1 MKHLTLTFAFLVMA
15 FLPAHMQAQD
25 EVAEAEAVEESTI
38 IISPSIT
45 MHGEPK
51 YKEGFT
57 HYEYVNPNAPKGGTL
72 KSSAIG
78 SFDSLNPFITKGT
91 PAAGMSFLGQS
102 SIYDS
107 LMVQSYDEPF
117 SMYGL
122 LAETIEYDTA
132 DKSWVAFNLNP
143 KAKWHDGNQ
152 ITADDV
158 IWTFNTLLEK
168 GTPFFKAYYGDV
180 TKVEATSPTRVKFTL
195 GNLENAEL
203 PLILSQMT
211 VLPKH
216 FWTAE
221 GNDISAT
228 SIAPPL
234 GSGAYRVEKVDV
246 GRSITYK
253 RFDDYWAKDAPV
265 NKGRYNFDVLEYDYY
280 KDGNVALEA
289 FFANEYDYRI
299 ENVAKLWNTAYDA
312 PPVNDGRVI
321 KAEINHQRP
330 QGVQG
335 FLYNTR
341 RSVFSD
347 IEVRKALG
355 YAFDFEWSNKQFAF
369 GGYKR
374 TDSYFEN
381 SELAAGNG
389 LPEGRELEILES
401 YRGKIPDDIFTT
413 RYQPPKTDGSGNL
426 RNNLRTAMKLLDDA
440 GYKLGDDGIRVHEK
454 TGTRL
459 SFEIIDSNPMFERWV
474 LPFISNLKKIGVE
487 ANFRVL
493 DPAQY
498 QNRLNEFDYDMTV
511 SSIGQS
517 SSPGNEQIDFWG
529 SKKADIPGSRNY
541 IGIKDQVIDD
551 LIVKIIKA
559 PSRAELVALTRA
571 LDRVLLSG
579 YYLIPQWHI
588 DHWRTAYWKKLQRPE
603 TLSGLTPAI
612 ADTWWVEE

>member
-1 MKHLTLTFAFLVMA
+1 MKNKLAFIVITLLFFA
-15 FLPAHMQAQD
+15 LPAH
-25 EVAEAEAVEESTI
+25 AEI
-38 IISPSIT
+38 IKSSSIA

-51 YKEGFT
+51 YKQGFT
-57 HYEYVNPNAPKGGTL
+57 HFDYVNPNAPKGGVL

-78 SFDSLNPFITKGT
+78 TYDSLNPFITKGT
-91 PAAGMSFLGQS
+91 SAAGLSFLGQS
-102 SIYDS
+102 YIYDS

-122 LAETIEYDTA
+122 LAETIEYDTE

-143 KAKWHDGNQ
+143 AAKWHDGKQ

-203 PLILSQMT
+203 PLILSQLT
-211 VLPKH
+211 ILPKH
-216 FWTAE
+216 FWAAD
-221 GNDISAT
+221 GNDITAT
-228 SIAPPL
+228 SIKPPL
-234 GSGAYRVEKVDV
+234 GSGAYKIEKVDA

-253 RFDDYWAKDAPV
+253 RADDYWAKEAPT

-289 FFANEYDYRI
+289 FFAGEYDYRI
-299 ENVAKLWNTAYDA
+299 ENVAKLWNTGYDA
-312 PPVNDGRVI
+312 PAVKDGRI
-321 KAEINHQRP
+321 TKEEISHQRP
-330 QGVQG
+330 QGIQG

-347 IEVRKALG
+347 IAVRKALAH
-355 YAFDFEWSNKQFAF
+355 AFDFEWSNKQFAY
-369 GGYKR
+369 GSYKR

-381 SELAAGNG
+381 SELSAHDSA
-389 LPEGRELEILES
+389 PTGRVLEILES

-413 RYQPPKTDGSGNL
+413 RYTPPKTDGSGNL
-426 RNNLRTAMKLLDDA
+426 RKNLRAAMTLLDEA
-440 GYKLGDDGIRVHEK
+440 GYKLGDDGIRVHTE

-459 SFEIIDSNPMFERWV
+459 SFEIIDSNPLFERWV
-474 LPFISNLKKIGVE
+474 LPFIANMKKIGVE

-498 QNRLNEFDYDMTV
+498 QNRMNDFDFDMTV
-511 SSIGQS
+511 NSIGQS
-517 SSPGNEQIDFWG
+517 SSPGNEQIDYWG
-529 SKKADIPGSRNY
+529 SEKADVTGSRNY
-541 IGIKDQVIDD
+541 IGVKDSVIDD

-559 PSRAELVALTRA
+559 PNREELVALTRA

-579 YYLIPQWHI
+579 HYLIPQWHI
-588 DHWRTAYWKKLQRPE
+588 DHWRIAYWSKLGRPDN
-603 TLSGLTPAI
+603 LSDITPAI
-612 ADTWWVEE
+612 GDTWWVVE